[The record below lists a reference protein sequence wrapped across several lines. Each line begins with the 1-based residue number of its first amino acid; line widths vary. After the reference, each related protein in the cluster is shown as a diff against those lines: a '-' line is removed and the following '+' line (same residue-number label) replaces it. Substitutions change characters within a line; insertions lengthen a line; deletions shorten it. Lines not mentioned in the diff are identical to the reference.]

1 MKLFAC
7 DFDGTLYRNG
17 AVADADREACQLA
30 RKRGHRFGIVTGRGA
45 KTLQRELARFDLP
58 CDFSICNNGALVL
71 DGAGRELGRTEL
83 AASLRRRLL
92 RHPAVARASHCALFD
107 GTRMRV
113 LEGKHG
119 YWVNPRYPMP
129 AVSLGE
135 ALEDRL
141 QQISLAFPS
150 REEAETEAEVL
161 RRETA
166 GEALVLCS
174 LGRRRRQVQWLEMP
188 PWALGHVG
196 GIGGRHGRRRQRH
209 RHAAGL
215 RRLRHGRVGEGRPG
229 GRPGRCLERGRD
241 SQALSLSAAQTGE
254 EACSGAVSRPC
265 RLRQARPC
273 P

>member
-17 AVADADREACQLA
+17 TVAEDDRKACALA
-30 RKRGHRFGIVTGRGA
+30 RERGHRFGIVTGRGA
-45 KTLQRELARFDLP
+45 KTLQRELDRFGLA
-58 CDFSICNNGALVL
+58 CDFIICNNGALVL
-71 DGAGRELGRTEL
+71 DGAGRELERTEL
-83 AASLRRRLL
+83 ASSLRRMLL

-107 GTRMRV
+107 GKRMRV

-129 AVSLGE
+129 AASLGE

-174 LGRRRRQVQWLEMP
+174 LSLVDI
-188 PWALGHVG
+188 VG
-196 GIGGRHGRRRQRH
+196 AGAGKS
-209 RHAAGL
+209 AGL
-215 RRLRHGRVGEGRPG
+215 RSLLGLWGMSAESVVAMGDDGNDIDMLRDFGGFAMAGSAKAVLEAGQGVASSVGEIVR
-229 GRPGRCLERGRD
+229 RFL
-241 SQALSLSAAQTGE
+241 
-254 EACSGAVSRPC
+254 
-265 RLRQARPC
+265 
-273 P
+273 

>member
-17 AVADADREACQLA
+17 AVAAADREACQLA

-119 YWVNPRYPMP
+119 YWVHPRYPMP

-174 LGRRRRQVQWLEMP
+174 LSLVDI
-188 PWALGHVG
+188 VG
-196 GIGGRHGRRRQRH
+196 AGAGKS
-209 RHAAGL
+209 AGL
-215 RRLRHGRVGEGRPG
+215 RSLLGLWGMSAESVVAMGDDGNDIDMLRDFGGFAMAGSAKAVLEAGQGVASSVGEIVR
-229 GRPGRCLERGRD
+229 RFL
-241 SQALSLSAAQTGE
+241 
-254 EACSGAVSRPC
+254 
-265 RLRQARPC
+265 
-273 P
+273 

>member
-17 AVADADREACQLA
+17 AVADADREACRLA
-30 RKRGHRFGIVTGRGA
+30 RERGHRFGIVTGRGA
-45 KTLQRELARFDLP
+45 TTLQRELARFDLP

-83 AASLRRRLL
+83 ACSLRSMLL

-113 LEGKHG
+113 LEGKRG

-150 REEAETEAEVL
+150 RGEAEAEAEGL
-161 RRETA
+161 RRA
-166 GEALVLCS
+166 AGGEALVLCS
-174 LGRRRRQVQWLEMP
+174 LSLVDVVAAG
-188 PWALGHVG
+188 AGKS
-196 GIGGRHGRRRQRH
+196 
-209 RHAAGL
+209 AGL
-215 RRLRHGRVGEGRPG
+215 RSLLRLWGMGPESVVALGDDGNDIDMLRDFGGFAMAGSAKAVLEAGRGVAASVGEIVR
-229 GRPGRCLERGRD
+229 RFL
-241 SQALSLSAAQTGE
+241 
-254 EACSGAVSRPC
+254 
-265 RLRQARPC
+265 
-273 P
+273 